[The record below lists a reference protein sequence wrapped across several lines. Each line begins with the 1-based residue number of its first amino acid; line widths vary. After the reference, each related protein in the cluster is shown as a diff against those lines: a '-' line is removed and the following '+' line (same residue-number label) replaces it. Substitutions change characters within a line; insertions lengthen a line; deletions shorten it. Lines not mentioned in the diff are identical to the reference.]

1 MTSFKKPAPLEFRT
15 QYGLAFDDMASEI
28 NVDLFAGGGGA
39 STGIEMGL
47 GRPVHIAINHNPA
60 AISMHEA
67 NHPGALHLQT
77 DVWDVDPVE
86 VLAGRHIGWFH
97 ASPDCTHH
105 SQAAG
110 GQPRSKEIRDLSWVV
125 NKWAGIAKPR
135 IISLENVK
143 QIRQWG
149 PLIAKRC
156 KKTGRV
162 VTLEQVK
169 CPTSGKMVNRIAE
182 PGERVP
188 RHNQFLV
195 PDPKHKGRT
204 WRRFL
209 SSLQALGY
217 VVEHQILKAC
227 DFGAPTSRERLFLLA
242 RRDGQPIVWPAPT
255 HAAKPAK
262 GQLPYRTAAEC
273 IDWSVPSKS
282 IFGRKKELA
291 EATKSRI
298 AKGIKREVLG
308 KKKPFIVPVKHQGA
322 DRLHSVDDPFRTIT
336 AANRGELAVCAPHI
350 VPIANW
356 SVGNVQAADEPLNT
370 ITSWPRGGSF
380 AMAGA
385 TLIQTGYGE
394 RPGQE
399 PRVPGLDKPLG
410 TVVAGGVKHA
420 MASAVLVGAGGPEY
434 GGKPVGV
441 EQPIGSLLAQNHR
454 AMATAF
460 LAQAN
465 GGYNT
470 THSKPATDPMTT
482 VTNKGSQQQLVT
494 ANLVHLRGNCDS
506 RNVQDPLHTISAG
519 GQHHAAATA
528 FLSRQFGHSI
538 GQGLEEPAPTITA
551 GGGGKSALVE
561 LQLSPDDE
569 AGALRCA
576 AFLMKY
582 HGTGENIVGM
592 DDTVSTITT
601 KDRLALVTVWIG
613 GDPYVIVDI
622 HLRMLKPHEL
632 YAAQGFPPNY
642 IITHGHDGRPFNVSE
657 QVHMCGNSVSPPP
670 MAAIA
675 RANNP
680 WATPANHKAAA

>member
-1 MTSFKKPAPLEFRT
+1 MTSFKKPTPLEFRT
-15 QYGLAFDDMASEI
+15 QYGLAFDDMTSEI

-77 DVWDVDPVE
+77 DVWEVDPVE
-86 VLAGRHIGWFH
+86 VLAGRQIGWFH

-169 CPTSGKMVNRIAE
+169 CPTTNKMVNRIAE

-204 WRRFL
+204 WHRFL
-209 SSLQALGY
+209 ASLQALGY

-227 DFGAPTSRERLFLLA
+227 DFGAPTSRERLFLVA

-255 HAAKPAK
+255 HAAKPGK
-262 GQLPYRTAAEC
+262 GQRPYRTAAEC

-291 EATKSRI
+291 EATKRRI
-298 AKGIKREVLG
+298 AKGIHREVLG
-308 KKKPFIVPVKHQGA
+308 KKKPFIVPVTHQGA
-322 DRLHSVDDPFRTIT
+322 DRLHSLDDPLRTIT

-356 SVGNVQAADEPLNT
+356 SVGNVQAADQPLNT
-370 ITSWPRGGSF
+370 VTSWPRGGSF

-399 PRVPGLDKPLG
+399 PRVPGLDKPVG

-420 MASAVLVGAGGPEY
+420 LASAVLVGAGGPEY

-441 EQPIGSLLAQNHR
+441 DQPIGSLLAQNHR

-506 RNVQDPLHTISAG
+506 RDVQDPLHTISAG

-538 GQGLEEPAPTITA
+538 GQGLDEPAPTITA

-576 AFLMKY
+576 AFLIKY
-582 HGTGENIVGM
+582 YGMGENVVGM
-592 DDTVSTITT
+592 GDTVSTITT

-613 GDPYVIVDI
+613 GDPFVIVDI

-642 IITHGHDGRPFNVSE
+642 IITHGHDGREFTVSE

-680 WATPANHKAAA
+680 WGESQPRLVAA

>member
-209 SSLQALGY
+209 TSLQALGY

-308 KKKPFIVPVKHQGA
+308 KKKPFIVPVTHQGA

-394 RPGQE
+394 RPGQD

-420 MASAVLVGAGGPEY
+420 LASAVLVGAGGPEY
-434 GGKPVGV
+434 SGKPVGV

-470 THSKPATDPMTT
+470 THSKPATEPMTT

-506 RNVQDPLHTISAG
+506 RDVQDPLHTISAG

-561 LQLSPDDE
+561 LKLSPEDE
-569 AGALRCA
+569 EGALRCA

-592 DDTVSTITT
+592 GDTVSTITT

-613 GDPYVIVDI
+613 GDPFVIVDI

-642 IITHGHDGRPFNVSE
+642 IISHGHDGRPFNISE